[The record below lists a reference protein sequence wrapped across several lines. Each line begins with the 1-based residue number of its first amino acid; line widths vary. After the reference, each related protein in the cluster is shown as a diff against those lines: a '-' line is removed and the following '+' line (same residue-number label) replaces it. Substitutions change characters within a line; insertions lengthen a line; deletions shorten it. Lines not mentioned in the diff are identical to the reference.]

1 MSEDAK
7 WKDSVMR
14 DISNIH
20 TSLQQVLQSL
30 SLPGLP
36 APHMT
41 TQDPAVQFDL
51 SQENDHEDADE
62 EEEQSY
68 DNSPKLSPMA
78 ENVAQI
84 PIESLYQI
92 TGLKSLRSTE
102 SVTDEQKRICKQLR
116 DTDFISRGQIS
127 LEDAEQLASYYIRH
141 LDPYFY
147 NMTAQY
153 AHLDDFRRRS
163 PTLTAAILAVAA
175 LHDVSAKPELYP
187 LCSKEFKRL
196 VANAMFERKVD
207 IEYLRALVVGSYWLS
222 DVGWT
227 MSGYAIRR
235 ASEFH
240 LKTCYYQIADS
251 LQKPT
256 KYSKDQLQDARDG
269 LRLLYLLYICD
280 HHLSILYGRPSIM
293 RDNEHYI
300 LGYENYLAS
309 SVASDID
316 KRVAAQVSLLLLM
329 SQIRES
335 LGPEEDT
342 GVSLPESMLPK
353 IKGFERD
360 LDNWVLRWSNTHS
373 QSSCFLHCNRGEMLI
388 QAPLVLTMITDPNKH
403 IGTFPTKGSYVHH
416 YFSKIY
422 LDAYVFRGLPNTS
435 SSQTSVIPLP
445 FVETASGA
453 VAAAMSL
460 VNIILGDQE
469 IQVGLAGV
477 PHYFYGMIAF
487 ACVFLVKAATKHSAQ
502 LFIDQQ
508 AIRVLIERL
517 SGQLSATR
525 VGSGHVIHR
534 MAGGLRKM
542 AESLNDGKTQAQQAN
557 SARIEKS
564 LSRTQ
569 SRDLVPFSSTTPA
582 TFDPLNYNHFSVV
595 DGTDLGFG
603 DAALGFGMPFFDF
616 EGTIDMSSPVISF
629 PA

>member
-1 MSEDAK
+1 MSEDSK
-7 WKDSVMR
+7 WKASVVR
-14 DISNIH
+14 DISNMH
-20 TSLQQVLQSL
+20 TSLQQILQSL
-30 SLPGLP
+30 SLPALP
-36 APHMT
+36 IPNISI
-41 TQDPAVQFDL
+41 QEPAVQFDL
-51 SQENDHEDADE
+51 DQEDDHEDADE

-127 LEDAEQLASYYIRH
+127 LQDADQLACYYITY
-141 LDPYFY
+141 LDPYLY
-147 NMTAQY
+147 NMTVQY
-153 AHLDDFRRRS
+153 ESLDHFRRRS
-163 PTLTAAILAVAA
+163 PTLTAAVLTVAA
-175 LHDVSAKPELYP
+175 LHDVSAKPELYS

-196 VANAMFERKVD
+196 VANAMFEKKVD

-251 LQKPT
+251 LKHPT

-335 LGPEEDT
+335 MGPEEDT

-353 IKGFERD
+353 IKSFDRD
-360 LDNWVLRWSNTHS
+360 LENWVLRWSNTHS
-373 QSSCFLHCNRGEMLI
+373 QCSFLLH
-388 QAPLVLTMITDPNKH
+388 
-403 IGTFPTKGSYVHH
+403 
-416 YFSKIY
+416 
-422 LDAYVFRGLPNTS
+422 
-435 SSQTSVIPLP
+435 
-445 FVETASGA
+445 
-453 VAAAMSL
+453 
-460 VNIILGDQE
+460 
-469 IQVGLAGV
+469 
-477 PHYFYGMIAF
+477 
-487 ACVFLVKAATKHSAQ
+487 
-502 LFIDQQ
+502 
-508 AIRVLIERL
+508 
-517 SGQLSATR
+517 
-525 VGSGHVIHR
+525 
-534 MAGGLRKM
+534 
-542 AESLNDGKTQAQQAN
+542 
-557 SARIEKS
+557 
-564 LSRTQ
+564 
-569 SRDLVPFSSTTPA
+569 
-582 TFDPLNYNHFSVV
+582 
-595 DGTDLGFG
+595 
-603 DAALGFGMPFFDF
+603 
-616 EGTIDMSSPVISF
+616 
-629 PA
+629 

>member
-1 MSEDAK
+1 MSEDSK
-7 WKDSVMR
+7 WKASVMR
-14 DISNIH
+14 DISNMH
-20 TSLQQVLQSL
+20 TSLQQVLQLL

-36 APHMT
+36 TPHISN
-41 TQDPAVQFDL
+41 QEPAVQFDL
-51 SQENDHEDADE
+51 DQENDHEDADE
-62 EEEQSY
+62 EEEPSY

-127 LEDAEQLASYYIRH
+127 LQDAEQLASYYITH

-153 AHLDDFRRRS
+153 EHLDDFRRRS
-163 PTLTAAILAVAA
+163 PTLTAAVLTVAA
-175 LHDVSAKPELYP
+175 LHNVSAKPELYS
-187 LCSKEFKRL
+187 LCSKEYKRL
-196 VANAMFERKVD
+196 VANAMFERKID

-227 MSGYAIRR
+227 LSGYAIRR

-251 LQKPT
+251 LQNPT
-256 KYSKDQLQDARDG
+256 KYSKDQLQNARDG

-293 RDNEHYI
+293 RDNEPYI

-353 IKGFERD
+353 IKSFERD
-360 LDNWVLRWSNTHS
+360 LENWVLRWSNTHS
-373 QSSCFLHCNRGEMLI
+373 QCSWISSLI
-388 QAPLVLTMITDPNKH
+388 LI
-403 IGTFPTKGSYVHH
+403 
-416 YFSKIY
+416 
-422 LDAYVFRGLPNTS
+422 
-435 SSQTSVIPLP
+435 
-445 FVETASGA
+445 
-453 VAAAMSL
+453 
-460 VNIILGDQE
+460 
-469 IQVGLAGV
+469 
-477 PHYFYGMIAF
+477 
-487 ACVFLVKAATKHSAQ
+487 
-502 LFIDQQ
+502 
-508 AIRVLIERL
+508 LIERNKL
-517 SGQLSATR
+517 CAC
-525 VGSGHVIHR
+525 
-534 MAGGLRKM
+534 
-542 AESLNDGKTQAQQAN
+542 
-557 SARIEKS
+557 
-564 LSRTQ
+564 
-569 SRDLVPFSSTTPA
+569 
-582 TFDPLNYNHFSVV
+582 
-595 DGTDLGFG
+595 
-603 DAALGFGMPFFDF
+603 
-616 EGTIDMSSPVISF
+616 
-629 PA
+629 